1 MDLFRLQK
9 FTTTYFQTNG
19 RVRWRYVFTY
29 RKQWKWA
36 GLCLLRGPDFHCF
49 LIKCGS
55 EFQKVAC
62 AVKDSIKQLISKLTQ
77 SQIFLDERNCFLNFF
92 RFCTRGQFLFCS
104 LLNGV
109 LQWMLESW
117 NLLKRDQAKNWRNR
131 VSIIY
136 IKVYGFLMECAI
148 RQTELSLSQLGSHSL
163 IFAGPNGKLPSNA
176 KEAVENKKSVYA
188 FEINCS
194 RCHNALWG

>member
-1 MDLFRLQK
+1 MQRHGPHTSIKSNLWTFFVYKNLPQPI
-9 FTTTYFQTNG
+9 FFQTNG
-19 RVRWRYVFTY
+19 RVRSRYVFTY

-36 GLCLLRGPDFHCF
+36 GHCLVRGPYFHCF
-49 LIKCGS
+49 IIKCGS

-109 LQWMLESW
+109 LQ
-117 NLLKRDQAKNWRNR
+117 
-131 VSIIY
+131 
-136 IKVYGFLMECAI
+136 
-148 RQTELSLSQLGSHSL
+148 
-163 IFAGPNGKLPSNA
+163 
-176 KEAVENKKSVYA
+176 
-188 FEINCS
+188 
-194 RCHNALWG
+194 